1 MLVAACIFIG
11 WAFVLLIFTGAS
23 TSLGTAI
30 FNASP
35 SALNSLQAG
44 VQRYIFPDIWDW
56 VFQPVLEL
64 PAWLPPLVFGGLLLV
79 ARSIQKAR
87 SF

>member
-11 WAFVLLIFTGAS
+11 WSLVLLIFTGVG

-30 FNASP
+30 YNASP

-44 VQRYIFPDIWDW
+44 IQRYIFPEVWDW
-56 VFQPVLEL
+56 VFQPILEL
-64 PAWLPPLVFGGLLLV
+64 PAWLPPLAFGGLLLV

-87 SF
+87 AW